1 MITMKGIMIFAGG
14 VVVGVIAGVYVTKRK
29 YERIL
34 EEQEEEL
41 TEKLRKEY
49 GGIDA
54 FVEEEKTEEEDSY
67 MEVPERKG
75 SFATNYQS
83 FYKPAD
89 PAEGEAPKEMSEK
102 KKPPKAIR
110 NEEFGTTGFREV
122 YLDYYTEDQALV
134 IADETEAKEIDE
146 VKDWIG
152 DVLEKFDFDNNDEQD
167 KICVRNFDRRW
178 DIQITKRYD
187 RFAPSEYADYEGE
200 E

>member
-14 VVVGVIAGVYVTKRK
+14 VVVGAIAGVYVEKRK

-41 TEKLRKEY
+41 TEKLKKEY

-54 FVEEEKTEEEDSY
+54 FAEEEKAEEVTSHI
-67 MEVPERKG
+67 EVPEKRPPFPYHECYKG
-75 SFATNYQS
+75 S
-83 FYKPAD
+83 D
-89 PAEGEAPKEMSEK
+89 PAEGEAPKEMSDK
-102 KKPPKAIR
+102 KKPPRAIK

-122 YLDYYTEDQALV
+122 YLDYYVEDQALV

-152 DVLEKFDFDNNDEQD
+152 DVLERFDFDNSDQD

-178 DIQITKRYD
+178 DIQIKKVYD

>member
-14 VVVGVIAGVYVTKRK
+14 VVAGAIAGVYVTKRK
-29 YERIL
+29 YDRIL
-34 EEQEEEL
+34 EEQEAEI
-41 TEKLRKEY
+41 TENLRKEY

-54 FVEEEKTEEEDSY
+54 FVEEEKAEEEDSY
-67 MEVPERKG
+67 MEVPEKRPPFPYHECYKG
-75 SFATNYQS
+75 S
-83 FYKPAD
+83 D

-102 KKPPKAIR
+102 KKPPRAIK

-122 YLDYYTEDQALV
+122 YLDYYVEDQALV

-178 DIQITKRYD
+178 DIQIKKHYD